1 MLLLLCQV
9 ILTLSQQPLDT
20 LRAVADRRGHIA
32 IWRATACATAPATV
46 SGGRILQEAESAGL
60 SVMEPALVRVT
71 VTRQRQTAGT
81 KVARVIDSAAPLAA
95 AITAALTDI
104 PTWGKLAAPGVMVVQ
119 RLVRGRIDEVAAVPP
134 GNWIDTESLA
144 ALPAG
149 GCKSWLLLARF
160 EGEQRPINRV
170 LP

>member
-60 SVMEPALVRVT
+60 SVLEPSLVRVT
-71 VTRQRQTAGT
+71 VARQRDTTAT
-81 KVARVIDSAAPLAA
+81 KVARVIDAAAPLAA
-95 AITAALTDI
+95 AVTAALNDV
-104 PTWGKLAAPGVMVVQ
+104 PAWGKLAAPGVMVVQ
-119 RLVRGRIDEVAAVPP
+119 RLVRGRVEEVAAPPP
-134 GNWIDTESLA
+134 GNWLNTETLA
-144 ALPAG
+144 ALPAN

-160 EGEQRPINRV
+160 ESVQPPIRRT